1 MTRDLIVVGGGP
13 AGASCAR
20 RAAQEGLDVLL
31 LEKDEHPR
39 RKACGGGFRKGL
51 TDLLDFDISSATDR
65 KTSGSHIFS
74 PSRTKV
80 VCAKDILTG
89 YTAKRE
95 VFDKLLFDK
104 AREAGAEVQQ
114 NIEVVDVIES
124 TNQVEAYT
132 EDGSRFTGK
141 YLVGADGVNSRVA
154 RTSGIMKKWE
164 QDAIGLCMEAR
175 VPMDD
180 GTIENIVQDPYE
192 SDRVCVQIYFGGLEH
207 GYAWC
212 FPKKGEVSLGMGC
225 LMPFA
230 SDLRD
235 AWNAFVH
242 EFEEMYSVDV
252 DLSEETAWRVPLAGP
267 IENTITNR
275 IMLVGDAA
283 GFVSP
288 ATGEGI
294 YYAIDTGHIAA
305 EAVARTLM
313 GNADGTHEYQRRW
326 KEGIGKEMKA
336 ANFLANLLFNSQEN
350 MEHVVQ
356 MASRDEVMQDHMTD
370 LIGGMRSYRDL
381 RKSLMW
387 RVLSRH
393 ALTGLKMLF

>member
-31 LEKDEHPR
+31 LEKETHPR
-39 RKACGGGFRKGL
+39 RKACGGGFRAGL
-51 TDLLDFDISSATDR
+51 PDLLDFDISSAIDR
-65 KTSGSHIFS
+65 ESSGSHLFS

-80 VCAKDILTG
+80 VCTKDEVTG
-89 YTAKRE
+89 YTVKRE
-95 VFDKLLFDK
+95 TFDKLLLDK
-104 AREAGAEVQQ
+104 AIEAGAEVQQ
-114 NIEVVDVIES
+114 NMEVVDVIES
-124 TNQVEAYT
+124 SNQVEAYT
-132 EDGSRFTGK
+132 RDGERFTGK
-141 YLVGADGVNSRVA
+141 YLVGADGVNSKVA
-154 RTSGIMKKWE
+154 RTSGIMKRWDQE
-164 QDAIGLCMEAR
+164 AIGLCMEAA

-180 GTIENIVQDPYE
+180 SEIERITLAPYE
-192 SDRVCVQIYFGGLEH
+192 SERICIQIYFGGLEH

-212 FPKKGEVSLGMGC
+212 FPKKGEMSLGMGC

-230 SDLRD
+230 KDLKD
-235 AWNAFVH
+235 AWGKFIH
-242 EFEEMYSVDV
+242 EFEETYSVDL
-252 DLSEETAWRVPLAGP
+252 DMSQETAWRVPLAGP
-267 IENTITNR
+267 IDNTISER

-305 EAVARTLM
+305 EAVARTLK
-313 GNADGTHEYQRRW
+313 GNADGTREYQRRW
-326 KEGIGKEMKA
+326 KEGIGKEMDA
-336 ANFLANLLFNSQEN
+336 ANFLANLLFNSEEN
-350 MEHVVQ
+350 MEHIIQ
-356 MASRDEVMQDHMTD
+356 MASRDDVMRSHMTD
-370 LIGGMRSYRDL
+370 LIGGLRSYTDL

-393 ALTGLKMLF
+393 ALTGLKMIF

>member
-1 MTRDLIVVGGGP
+1 LTRDLIVVGGGP

-39 RKACGGGFRKGL
+39 RKACGGGFRAGL
-51 TDLLDFDISSATDR
+51 PDLLDFDISSAIDR
-65 KTSGSHIFS
+65 ESSGSHLFS

-80 VCAKDILTG
+80 VCTKDEITG
-89 YTAKRE
+89 YTVKRE
-95 VFDKLLFDK
+95 IFDKLLLDK
-104 AREAGAEVQQ
+104 AIGAGAEVQQ
-114 NIEVVDVIES
+114 NVEVVDIIEA

-132 EDGSRFTGK
+132 QDGDRFTGK
-141 YLVGADGVNSRVA
+141 YLVGADGVNSKVA
-154 RTSGIMKKWE
+154 RTSGIMKRWE
-164 QDAIGLCMEAR
+164 QEAIGLCMEAPI
-175 VPMDD
+175 PMDD
-180 GTIENIVQDPYE
+180 GEIERITLAPYE
-192 SDRVCVQIYFGGLEH
+192 SGRICIQIYFGGLEH

-212 FPKKGEVSLGMGC
+212 FPKRGEISLGMGC

-230 SDLRD
+230 KDLKD
-235 AWNAFVH
+235 AWSEFVC
-242 EFEEMYSVDV
+242 EFEDMYSVDL

-267 IENTITNR
+267 IENTISNR

-305 EAVARTLM
+305 EVVAGTLK
-313 GNADGTHEYQRRW
+313 GNLDGTREYQRRW
-326 KEGIGKEMKA
+326 KEGIGKDMDA
-336 ANFLANLLFNSQEN
+336 ANFLANLLFNSEEN
-350 MEHVVQ
+350 MERVIQ
-356 MASRDEVMQDHMTD
+356 MASRDEVMCSHMTD
-370 LIGGMRSYRDL
+370 LIGGLRSYTDL